1 MFDGDTDGILLILQN
16 KLGKLIS
23 ARQDFGAWRRF
34 VASLLLRRN
43 KLEKISNDYLERAET
58 RRNFA
63 VENKFDSE

>member
-23 ARQDFGAWRRF
+23 ARQDFGACRRF

-43 KLEKISNDYLERAET
+43 KLEKIWLDYLEMA
-58 RRNFA
+58 
-63 VENKFDSE
+63 

>member
-1 MFDGDTDGILLILQN
+1 MFDGDTDGIFLILQN

-34 VASLLLRRN
+34 VASLPLRRN
-43 KLEKISNDYLERAET
+43 NFKKICRNYLERAET

-63 VENKFDSE
+63 SWLREIT